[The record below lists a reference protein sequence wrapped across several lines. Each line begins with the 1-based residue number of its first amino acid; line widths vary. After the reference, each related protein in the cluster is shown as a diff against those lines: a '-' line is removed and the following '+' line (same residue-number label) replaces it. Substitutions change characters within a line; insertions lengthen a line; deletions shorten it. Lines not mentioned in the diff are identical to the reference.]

1 MAFALKDNNF
11 RLTASGINYLLF
23 FLGLLAMAYS
33 LITQHW
39 FIFAAVTLLPLVA
52 IILIYAIEKP
62 MLSYVLFA
70 TATCYFSAIYRYSG
84 IEGLS
89 GILDIALAFCLFSI
103 SINII
108 SNRESYSWT
117 RGFNTL
123 TITYLIWLTYCFLI
137 LLTPYARIADLVSSR
152 SVFLTLP
159 LTYFI
164 SGVLLCSTKQLRTTL
179 FLLGLFII
187 TAVFK
192 AYWQKR
198 RGFDDTEM
206 EWLLGGA
213 WHTHILK
220 AGIRYFSFYTDA
232 GNYGSSMGMFTVTF
246 GIIGIIARKKMAR
259 YFCLGIAILAWIGM
273 MMSGTRGAMAVPFG
287 GIALYCLISKSVKMM
302 VTSLLLGI
310 FTFSFFYFTDIGNDN
325 VFIRRM
331 RTAFR
336 PTEDASFNV
345 RVENQKRFA
354 YYLADKPFG
363 VGVGGK
369 IVDVKGLMELDE
381 DFIPTD
387 SYYVGI
393 WVEGGVV
400 GLGLYLILQAIVLL
414 RSCYLLM
421 FRIKN
426 KQLRL
431 ILTALLCSIF
441 GIWLNGY
448 AGRGMGFLPSNFI
461 IAIFFSF
468 ILNGPYMDKQLKKD
482 EIII

>member
-1 MAFALKDNNF
+1 MTPAFKNSSF
-11 RLTASGINYLLF
+11 RLTISGINYLLF
-23 FLGLLAMAYS
+23 IGGLLTMAWS
-33 LITQHW
+33 LITQQW
-39 FIFAAVTLLPLVA
+39 LIFTAVMLLPLTA

-62 MLSYVLFA
+62 ILSYVLFA

-108 SNRESYSWT
+108 SNKESYSAK
-117 RGFNTL
+117 RGFNAL
-123 TITYLIWLTYCFLI
+123 TITYLIWLVYCFLI
-137 LLTPYARIADLVSSR
+137 LLTPYAKVTDLISSR

-164 SGVLLCSTKQLRTTL
+164 SGVLLCSTKKLRITL
-179 FLLGLFII
+179 LLLGLFII

-198 RGFDDTEM
+198 KGFDSTEM

-213 WHTHILK
+213 WHTHILQS
-220 AGIRYFSFYTDA
+220 GIRYFSFYTDA

-259 YFCLGIAILAWIGM
+259 YACIGIAILAWIGM
-273 MMSGTRGAMAVPFG
+273 MMSGTRGAMIVPFG
-287 GIALYCLISKSVKMM
+287 GIALYCLLSKSVKMM
-302 VTSLLLGI
+302 ISSLLLGI
-310 FTFSFFYFTDIGNDN
+310 CAFSFFYFTDMGNDN
-325 VFIRRM
+325 IFIKRM

-336 PTEDASFNV
+336 PSEDASFNT
-345 RVENQKRFA
+345 RVENQARFA

-381 DFIPTD
+381 DYIPTD

-400 GLGLYLILQAIVLL
+400 GLCLYLALQAIVLL

-421 FRIKN
+421 FKIKN
-426 KQLRL
+426 RQLRL

-448 AGRGMGFLPSNFI
+448 AGRGMGFLPSSFI
-461 IAIFFSF
+461 IAVFFSF
-468 ILNGPYMDKQLKKD
+468 ILNGPYMDKQLQKN